1 MATNLLQLIPGVEA
15 SELAY
20 LQMLTKDLTEPQLQT
35 FAALYN
41 GERKRSDTILIGAVL
56 GLLGIGGIQRFMVGQ
71 IGMGILYLLTIGLCY
86 IGTIIDLVN
95 YKKLTLEFNQQA
107 ANDVMRAAVNLTNK

>member
-15 SELAY
+15 NELSY
-20 LQMLTKDLTEPQLQT
+20 LQAITRDLTEEQIQT

-41 GERKRSDTILIGAVL
+41 GERKKSDTILIGAVI
-56 GLLGIGGIQRFMVGQ
+56 GLLGVGGIQRFMVGQ
-71 IGMGILYLLTIGLCY
+71 IGMGILYLLTGGLCY

-107 ANDVMRAAVNLTNK
+107 ANDVLRAAINLTK